1 MNILVFVVS
10 IALFIGGFFV
20 MGNAFY
26 VPGAEYFVFLGGIIM
41 CCLGF
46 AIPVHLLKRIDS

>member
-1 MNILVFVVS
+1 VNILVFVIS
-10 IALFIGGFFV
+10 LALFIGGFFV

-26 VPGAEYFVFLGGIIM
+26 VPGAEYFVFLAGIIM